1 MGSSLPLVIRNSG
14 LPEGLNF
21 TIEVVSVENSIEPD
35 TDTCH
40 PDLNGKNSKY
50 EVRGREY
57 YGTDT
62 SKPPGVGFPNEVGVV
77 KNHFSDLNLSKNY
90 MINQ

>member
-1 MGSSLPLVIRNSG
+1 

-21 TIEVVSVENSIEPD
+21 TIEVVSVENSVKPD
-35 TDTCH
+35 TESSS
-40 PDLNGKNSKY
+40 PDLNGKDDEK
-50 EVRGREY
+50 EERGREY
-57 YGTDT
+57 YRTDT

-77 KNHFSDLNLSKNY
+77 KNHFLDLNLSKNY